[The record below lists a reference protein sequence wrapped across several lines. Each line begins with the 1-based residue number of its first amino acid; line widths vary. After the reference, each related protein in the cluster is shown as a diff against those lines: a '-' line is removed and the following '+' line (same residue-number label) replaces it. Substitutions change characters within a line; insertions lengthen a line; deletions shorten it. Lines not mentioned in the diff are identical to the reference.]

1 MGVPY
6 LGQPQELA
14 KPSYSPF
21 ESSAGGAEI
30 DPNLL
35 RLLAQRRQKQGLSGP
50 MTTPGQRA
58 PQPAQGLNVQ
68 AAPIDPRLR
77 AAMMMR
83 QKLRQQHQQQQ
94 APTYGQA
101 VPRKV

>member
-6 LGQPQELA
+6 IQRTEELA

-35 RLLAQRRQKQGLSGP
+35 RLLAKRRQQQGLAGP
-50 MTTPGQRA
+50 TTAPRQRP
-58 PQPAQGLNVQ
+58 PQPAPGI
-68 AAPIDPRLR
+68 AAPGAPIDPRLR

-83 QKLRQQHQQQQ
+83 QKLRQQYQQQQ